1 MGPKAW
7 FQQGGLAGPHRAGE
21 FEKSAWTRFTGNSTK
36 GAPSLE
42 GADAGS
48 TTQRTKTRGGVRMTS
63 RRPTTFEDALSNE
76 ERELLWQLIEA
87 LRSLRYGSLLLTVH
101 DGQLVEIQKTEK
113 IRPKPA
119 PAPASKNSP
128 SPAGG
133 GSQGNG

>member
-1 MGPKAW
+1 
-7 FQQGGLAGPHRAGE
+7 
-21 FEKSAWTRFTGNSTK
+21 
-36 GAPSLE
+36 
-42 GADAGS
+42 
-48 TTQRTKTRGGVRMTS
+48 MTS

>member
-1 MGPKAW
+1 
-7 FQQGGLAGPHRAGE
+7 
-21 FEKSAWTRFTGNSTK
+21 
-36 GAPSLE
+36 
-42 GADAGS
+42 
-48 TTQRTKTRGGVRMTS
+48 MTS

-113 IRPKPA
+113 IRPKPT